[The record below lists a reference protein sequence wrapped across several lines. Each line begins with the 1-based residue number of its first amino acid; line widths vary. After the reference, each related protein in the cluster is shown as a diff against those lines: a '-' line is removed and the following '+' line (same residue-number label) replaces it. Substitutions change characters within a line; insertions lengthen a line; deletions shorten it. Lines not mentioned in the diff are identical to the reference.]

1 MPAFFFDP
9 IFLAHDTGD
18 GHPERSDRLRSL
30 LTAVQSSPQFPA
42 GGPHECPPVD
52 FEVLCR
58 VHDPDYVQQ
67 VETLCESG
75 GGMID
80 GDTVASP
87 ASFAA
92 AMAAAG
98 AVVTATE
105 GVVRGEYPS
114 AFCAVRPPGHHAL
127 PTRGMGFCL
136 FNNVAVA
143 AMHARVA
150 LDVKRVL
157 IVDWDVHHGNGT
169 QAVFDA
175 DPSVFYLSL
184 HRFPHYPGTGE
195 PNETGTGDAKGTML
209 NVPLRAGTGH
219 DEFLGALTA
228 ALNDAADRFAPDLIY
243 ISSGFD
249 AAAGDM
255 LGGLELQAQT
265 YAAAT
270 EAVRAVAKRFGHERI
285 VSTLEGG
292 YDLDQLAECGRA
304 HFEALP

>member
-9 IFLAHDTGD
+9 IFLTHDTGH

-30 LTAVQSSPQFPA
+30 LASLQLSPTFPA
-42 GGPHECPPVD
+42 TGPRECPPVD

-67 VETLCESG
+67 VEILCESG

-87 ASFAA
+87 ASYAA

-98 AVVTATE
+98 AVVEATE
-105 GVVRGEYPS
+105 GVVRGEYAS

-127 PTRGMGFCL
+127 PARGMGFCL

-150 LDVKRVL
+150 LVQERVL
-157 IVDWDVHHGNGT
+157 IIDWDVHHGNGT
-169 QAVFDA
+169 QAIFDA

-184 HRFPHYPGTGE
+184 HRHPHYPGTGRPSE
-195 PNETGTGDAKGTML
+195 NGSGDAKGTKL
-209 NVPLRAGTGH
+209 NIPLRAGVGH
-219 DEFLGALTA
+219 DEFLASFSA
-228 ALNDAADRFAPDLIY
+228 ALEGIAQSFSPDFIY
-243 ISSGFD
+243 ISAGFD

-255 LGGLELQAQT
+255 LGGLELEPRT

-270 EAVRAVAKRFGHERI
+270 TAVREFAKRFGHQRI
-285 VSTLEGG
+285 VSALEGG
-292 YDLDQLAECGRA
+292 YALQQLAECGRA